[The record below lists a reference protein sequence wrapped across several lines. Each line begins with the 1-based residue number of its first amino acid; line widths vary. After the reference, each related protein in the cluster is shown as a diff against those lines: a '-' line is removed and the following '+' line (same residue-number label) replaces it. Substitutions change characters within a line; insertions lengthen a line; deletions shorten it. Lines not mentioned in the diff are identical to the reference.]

1 MIQSLYLKDL
11 AIFSESNIEFHPGLT
26 VITGATGAGKS
37 LIVKSL
43 AYGLGGKGKK
53 VMVR

>member
-37 LIVKSL
+37 LIINAIDILIGGRLSL
-43 AYGLGGKGKK
+43 I
-53 VMVR
+53 